1 MEGWRAEFSGKH
13 NKVRY
18 GGAPKL
24 IAEKQ
29 TALIKTE
36 EDAAYPK
43 L

>member
-13 NKVRY
+13 NKVRH
-18 GGAPKL
+18 GGGPKL